1 MKKIVVI
8 VGTRPEAIKL
18 IPVYRELK
26 KQPEFVVQI
35 ISTGQHKEM
44 LDSIFNF
51 FQVVPN
57 RDLKLMAGNQTLDE
71 LTAALLSAS
80 TKLFKEITPDLV
92 VVQGDT
98 TTAMVCALA
107 AFYQRIQIAHVE
119 AGLRSFDIQAP
130 FPEEVNRKIISSIA
144 SLNFA
149 PTHFAALN
157 LKREVVAGKVWVTG
171 NTVIDSLLLAK
182 KKIAGN
188 MAGLENLFSRF
199 LKDYKRMILITG
211 HRRENFG
218 DGFKNICNSI
228 KTLAKRFP
236 DHSFVYPVH
245 LNPNVRTT
253 VFAIIDAEPN
263 VFLLDPVP
271 YDQMVFLMMRAHIIL
286 TDSGGIQEEAPSL
299 GKPVLIMRSKTERPE
314 GIKAGCSKLVGTS
327 EEKIVGQTSKLLTN
341 AKTYQKMAKSKKPF
355 GKGDSS
361 KLIVEHIKKY
371 FDL

>member
-18 IPVYRELK
+18 LPVYRELK
-26 KQPEFVVQI
+26 KQRKFDVQI

-44 LDSIFNF
+44 LNSIFDF
-51 FQVVPN
+51 FQVVPD

-80 TKLFKEITPDLV
+80 TKLFKEISPDLI

-98 TTAMVCALA
+98 TTAMTCALA
-107 AFYQRIQIAHVE
+107 AFYHRIQIAHVE

-130 FPEEVNRKIISSIA
+130 FPEEANRKIISAIA
-144 SLNFA
+144 NLNFA
-149 PTHFAALN
+149 PTRIAAFN
-157 LKREVVAGKVWVTG
+157 LKKEGVPGKVWITG
-171 NTVIDSLLLAK
+171 NTVIDSLLVAK
-182 KKIAGN
+182 EKISGDR
-188 MAGLENLFSRF
+188 AGLENLFSKF
-199 LKDYKRMILITG
+199 LNGYKKMILITG

-218 DGFKNICNSI
+218 AGFRNICNSI
-228 KTLAKRFP
+228 KILASRFP
-236 DHSFVYPVH
+236 DHSFIYPVH
-245 LNPNVRTT
+245 LNPNVSKT
-253 VFAIIDAEPN
+253 VFTILDAVPN
-263 VFLLDPVP
+263 VYLLGPVP

-299 GKPVLIMRSKTERPE
+299 GRPVLIMRSKTERPE
-314 GIKAGCSKLVGTS
+314 AIKAGCSMLVGTS
-327 EEKIVGQTSKLLTN
+327 EEKIVSQTTKLLLN
-341 AKTYQKMAKSKKPF
+341 VKAYKKMARSMNPF

-361 KLIVEHIKKY
+361 KLIAKHIKKY